1 MGKKKVTMT
10 IDSDVFDQFKDYC
23 EQHGMKISSRVELL
37 MRDTV
42 KNTSLKRFIE
52 Q

>member
-10 IDSDVFDQFKDYC
+10 IDSDILHEFRDFC
-23 EQHGMKISSRVELL
+23 EQNGMKISSRVELL
-37 MRDTV
+37 MKDSV
-42 KNTSLKRFIE
+42 KAL